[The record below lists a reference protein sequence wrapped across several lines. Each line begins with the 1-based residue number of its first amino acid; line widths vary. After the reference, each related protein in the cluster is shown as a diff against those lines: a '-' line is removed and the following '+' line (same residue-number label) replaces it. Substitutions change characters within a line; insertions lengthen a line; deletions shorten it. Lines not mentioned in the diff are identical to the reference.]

1 MRKIITLSVKHQ
13 PAFAHNG
20 SLKRRHHSDK
30 GSNDKQSKHE
40 QLNMPRTQEKNTA
53 AAKSQDT
60 QSNETWRKNQ
70 IGNK

>member
-1 MRKIITLSVKHQ
+1 MSE
-13 PAFAHNG
+13 
-20 SLKRRHHSDK
+20 SLEENLKAKEFVESFEPFEPFDETHTYQCTEASHT
-30 GSNDKQSKHE
+30 GN
-40 QLNMPRTQEKNTA
+40 NTA